1 MNRGNRAY
9 LGEFR
14 LAVHAAGLEGVQQGG
29 EGGGEDAQQRVA
41 RFCRERA
48 GLRGDGEQLRD
59 AVAEI
64 HAFLRLLR
72 GLRRLLRLFRSAF
85 LADLGQ
91 RRFVQTR
98 FFFRALRRQTR
109 LDGRVDRLRGARRRG
124 RLLRQGLQL
133 LDGTGKRGN
142 PLGGHA
148 SRRC

>member
-29 EGGGEDAQQRVA
+29 QVGGEDAQQRLA
-41 RFCRERA
+41 GLRGERA
-48 GLRGDGEQLRD
+48 GLRGDSEQLRD
-59 AVAEI
+59 AVAEV

-72 GLRRLLRLFRSAF
+72 RLGRLLRLLGRAL

-91 RRFVQTR
+91 RRLVQTR
-98 FFFRALRRQTR
+98 FFLRALRRQTR

-142 PLGGHA
+142 PPGGHA
-148 SRRC
+148 RRRC

>member
-41 RFCRERA
+41 RFRRERA

-72 GLRRLLRLFRSAF
+72 RLRRLLRLF
-85 LADLGQ
+85 
-91 RRFVQTR
+91 
-98 FFFRALRRQTR
+98 
-109 LDGRVDRLRGARRRG
+109 ARRASM
-124 RLLRQGLQL
+124 
-133 LDGTGKRGN
+133 DGSIDFAGPDAADACCDRV
-142 PLGGHA
+142 
-148 SRRC
+148 SSF

>member
-1 MNRGNRAY
+1 M
-9 LGEFR
+9 
-14 LAVHAAGLEGVQQGG
+14 HAAGLEGVQQGG

-72 GLRRLLRLFRSAF
+72 GLRRLLRLFRSAL

-142 PLGGHA
+142 PLGEIA